1 MNTPVLL
8 GLIALVALG
17 LEQFMRKVA
26 GASGVY
32 GPSFMLAAVPAFVL
46 MTILMHFVQK
56 HSFSLSPKMM
66 GAASLQSIFG
76 AIGIFAVLLA
86 FRLGGQGS
94 TIFPLVGLAMIV
106 SVGLS
111 FIVYSEPLTATKLLG
126 LGLGATSIIFLSR

>member
-1 MNTPVLL
+1 MNIPFML
-8 GLIALVALG
+8 GLLALVTIG
-17 LEQFMRKVA
+17 LEQFMRKV
-26 GASGVY
+26 GAENGVY
-32 GPSFMLAAVPAFVL
+32 GPSFALASVPAFAL
-46 MTILMHFVQK
+46 MMILMHFVQK

-66 GAASLQSIFG
+66 GVATLASIFG

-111 FIVYSEPLTATKLLG
+111 FIVYSEPLTATKMLG
-126 LGLGATSIIFLSR
+126 LGLGATPIIFLSR

>member
-1 MNTPVLL
+1 MNIPFML
-8 GLIALVALG
+8 GLLALVALG
-17 LEQFMRKVA
+17 LEQFMRKV
-26 GASGVY
+26 GAENGVY

-66 GAASLQSIFG
+66 GVGLLAGVFG
-76 AIGIFAVLLA
+76 AINVFALLLA

-111 FIVYSEPLTATKLLG
+111 FIVYSEPLTATKMLG

>member
-8 GLIALVALG
+8 GLLALVAIG
-17 LEQFMRKVA
+17 LEQFLRKVA

-66 GAASLQSIFG
+66 GIGSLSGIFG
-76 AIGIFAVLLA
+76 AISVFAVLLA
-86 FRLGGQGS
+86 FQLGGHGS
-94 TIFPLVGLAMIV
+94 TIFPLVGLGMIV
-106 SVGLS
+106 SAGLS
-111 FIVYSEPLTATKLLG
+111 IIVYSEPVTATKLLG
-126 LGLGATSIIFLSR
+126 LGLGVGSIIALSR

>member
-8 GLIALVALG
+8 GLLALVALG
-17 LEQFMRKVA
+17 LEQFMRKV
-26 GASGVY
+26 GAENGVY

-66 GAASLQSIFG
+66 AAASLQSIFG
-76 AIGIFAVLLA
+76 AIGIFAILLA

-94 TIFPLVGLAMIV
+94 TIFPLIGLGMMV

-111 FIVYSEPLTATKLLG
+111 IIVYSEPVTATKLLG
-126 LGLGATSIIFLSR
+126 LGLGVGSIIALSR